1 MQKKKYLP
9 ENERLCRHGLQW
21 RIYWLLLRDVQ
32 DVEKALSMRSWRK
45 ECIVNQDPGGR
56 DSPGCPPGA
65 DSDGRHPHPQPA
77 ESVGVAASS
86 TDSRVGEA

>member
-1 MQKKKYLP
+1 M
-9 ENERLCRHGLQW
+9 
-21 RIYWLLLRDVQ
+21 
-32 DVEKALSMRSWRK
+32 EKAPSMRSWRK
-45 ECIVNQDPGGR
+45 GCIVNQDPGGR
-56 DSPGCPPGA
+56 DSPEFPPGA